1 MDASGKKKYIVQ
13 LLPSYEM
20 NIESWQPEPEGGSS
34 PTPPPWWHEPQAQW
48 KNLSSVDNLI
58 FTSYEGNNCFII
70 PKLLLTCLKLECVVF

>member
-34 PTPPPWWHEPQAQW
+34 PTPPPLMAWATGTVEKPLKCWQLDLH
-48 KNLSSVDNLI
+48 LI
-58 FTSYEGNNCFII
+58 WRQ
-70 PKLLLTCLKLECVVF
+70 

>member
-34 PTPPPWWHEPQAQW
+34 PTPTPPDGMSHRHSGKTSQVLTTW
-48 KNLSSVDNLI
+48 SSPHMKAITV
-58 FTSYEGNNCFII
+58 
-70 PKLLLTCLKLECVVF
+70 LLYQNYS